1 MKKSWDL
8 KIVLSNLEA
17 EGQGHGII
25 IGVTRLLLLWPFY
38 YIAPYWG
45 LQNYETHCINFLNPF
60 LCFNSLFTFFQVRVR
75 IYPGPTNECIEIF
88 KFFQVE
94 RNSMLLFD
102 EKNTSFSLVF
112 TGKSLSEVLIY
123 SSINPQYD
131 NRLFNDLRVQYKKIT
146 RAEHVKNMLF
156 TQIV

>member
-1 MKKSWDL
+1 MKYNDQFDSEDTL
-8 KIVLSNLEA
+8 KLPIV
-17 EGQGHGII
+17 
-25 IGVTRLLLLWPFY
+25 
-38 YIAPYWG
+38 
-45 LQNYETHCINFLNPF
+45 
-60 LCFNSLFTFFQVRVR
+60 
-75 IYPGPTNECIEIF
+75 
-88 KFFQVE
+88 
-94 RNSMLLFD
+94 
-102 EKNTSFSLVF
+102 